1 MCVGFMEAVSF
12 LPWRHRSERVV
23 DIYFQLLL
31 SSDRGQKKNVSSEFN
46 SNTFTDF
53 SETAALLQGSKY
65 ITKVHNHI
73 SDSSPVIH
81 ILKNAYVSFISCILF
96 ELAVC
101 PIIAQ
106 ASWQLGPRASAAK
119 QHCIMQPAVWGD
131 IWLSQ
136 EWCTNWRIH
145 SLMKEGAS
153 RQCGW
158 HGPVPASLHNA
169 LSWSCSVLVHRLSC
183 LNGAN
188 TLHLK

>member
-1 MCVGFMEAVSF
+1 MKELSIYIFNCYF
-12 LPWRHRSERVV
+12 LLTE
-23 DIYFQLLL
+23 
-31 SSDRGQKKNVSSEFN
+31 DRKKISSEFN

-106 ASWQLGPRASAAK
+106 AS
-119 QHCIMQPAVWGD
+119 
-131 IWLSQ
+131 
-136 EWCTNWRIH
+136 
-145 SLMKEGAS
+145 
-153 RQCGW
+153 
-158 HGPVPASLHNA
+158 
-169 LSWSCSVLVHRLSC
+169 
-183 LNGAN
+183 
-188 TLHLK
+188 